1 MNREEFSTLVSTA
14 LEDAVE
20 FAEEKA
26 GQKLL
31 RRLAFQWLYLS
42 NSRLTENIAEE
53 IVKRVFIDEE
63 HINPCVHLGVA
74 DILEDGS
81 LLIVGIVSGHAPR
94 PFGANGTE
102 RQGPF
107 VPIVGIS
114 FLNKLAGVK
123 DSWSPDKLFS
133 FITPDTNK
141 ARTPWHVRPDIP
153 KLPDKLRE
161 DLNGITPS
169 RDGDLTYWPCAARMK
184 DGTVLVCVYV
194 VSEEPYIR
202 HWGIYPQ
209 QDRGKSHI
217 SVADVDALAE
227 SPRRLPARFAD
238 KLYKS
243 GESGMGYTIFTVV
256 FADGSRQAYGCGNAI
271 DFIRYPE
278 GQDGSDVVDILP
290 HEGRNAEPV
299 RCPEYYWCLFSE

>member
-1 MNREEFSTLVSTA
+1 MNREEFSIFVSTT
-14 LEDAVE
+14 LEDVVQ

-26 GQKLL
+26 GQKLP
-31 RRLAFQWLYLS
+31 RTFAFQWLGRS
-42 NSRLTENIAEE
+42 NPRITENIVEQ

-63 HINPCVHLGVA
+63 HIYPSVDLGVG
-74 DILEDGS
+74 DLLEDGS
-81 LLIVGIVSGHAPR
+81 LLIVGNVSGHAPR
-94 PFGANGTE
+94 PFGRNWKGRE
-102 RQGPF
+102 GPF

-123 DSWSPDKLFS
+123 DSFSPDKPFQ
-133 FITPDTNK
+133 FVTPDMNK
-141 ARTPWHVRPDIP
+141 ARTPWHVRPDIA
-153 KLPDKLRE
+153 KLSDKLRD
-161 DLNGITPS
+161 DLSAITPS
-169 RDGDLTYWPCAARMK
+169 RDGDLTYWPCAARMN

-194 VSEEPYIR
+194 VPEGPYIK
-202 HWGIYPQ
+202 HWGVYPQ

-227 SPRRLPARFAD
+227 SPRRLPARFAN
-238 KLYKS
+238 KLYES

-256 FADGSRQAYGCGNAI
+256 FADGSRQAYGTGNAV

-278 GQDGSDVVDILP
+278 GKGQSDVVDVLP
-290 HEGRNAEPV
+290 HEGRNAEPM